1 LQPHIPGKLEAKT
14 AVFNKRLPE
23 TVNQHIYDEVNATE
37 KTNKVLARQTCISG
51 HQDLHF
57 ATTEKDGH
65 SKDFGNTKDT
75 ISAYTVPWD
84 KLQLSRENRQNI
96 KSYAGSVLRFRSIF
110 ARGESYKY
118 LL

>member
-1 LQPHIPGKLEAKT
+1 VYLDPANQT
-14 AVFNKRLPE
+14 AIFNKRLPE

-37 KTNKVLARQTCISG
+37 ETNKVLARQTCISG

-75 ISAYTVPWD
+75 ISAYNVPWD
-84 KLQLSRENRQNI
+84 KLQLSGENRQNI
-96 KSYAGSVLRFRSIF
+96 KSYAGKQTKGLHLRVTDCRTD
-110 ARGESYKY
+110 
-118 LL
+118 